1 MKISTN
7 MIGNYTPNIARNIN
21 SSQKAKQPNKKLELN
36 PNAVKKTDKLT
47 SDEKTF
53 FARMYPDKMNE
64 VVDYHFY
71 KKSGE
76 MSGVKLGSIIDR
88 RG

>member
-1 MKISTN
+1 MKITTN

-21 SSQKAKQPNKKLELN
+21 PSQKAKQPTQKFELN
-36 PNAVKKTDKLT
+36 SASAKKTDKLT

-53 FARMYPDKMNE
+53 FAQMYPDKMNE